1 MPISQ
6 NVTIRHFPLSL
17 FSTNFPCHVSFQP
30 SLTSL
35 SDPPPYPRSVL
46 PSSLGS
52 TLQGNLLSSVYPQST
67 PAGSSFSFHQPI
79 LFSQPFPNLWSSH
92 PIYHPQPIYAT
103 SHSFSS
109 LSSSSLS
116 NFSTNTYTTSSNTIP
131 SFTTTSSISRPSP
144 SGSSKR
150 RPTGGWQRG
159 WGRCNTYYSSRRPY
173 SQTSA
178 SSTSSFANMDFSS
191 SNPSW
196 SGFSKYLC
204 PDVPLNLSTRPR
216 FANYSY
222 GGTLVNP
229 FLKSNSS
236 QPKGLS
242 PMVTFNEPSEHVRDM
257 FSLVHS
263 CDFLPGGNH
272 KLTLSIHIKNK
283 CHFLFFFKL
292 LKVNSYSY
300 V

>member
-6 NVTIRHFPLSL
+6 NVAIKHFPLSS
-17 FSTNFPCHVSFQP
+17 FSTNFPCHASFQP

-35 SDPPPYPRSVL
+35 SDPPPYPRSIL
-46 PSSLGS
+46 PSSLDS

-67 PAGSSFSFHQPI
+67 PLLDSNLPAGSSFSLHQPT
-79 LFSQPFPNLWSSH
+79 LFSQPFLNLWPSH

-103 SHSFSS
+103 NHSFSS

-116 NFSTNTYTTSSNTIP
+116 TFSTNTFITSSNSIP
-131 SFTTTSSISRPSP
+131 SFTTTSSISRRSP
-144 SGSSKR
+144 SGSLKR
-150 RPTGGWQRG
+150 RPTRGWQRG

-178 SSTSSFANMDFSS
+178 SYTSSFANMDFSS

-204 PDVPLNLSTRPR
+204 PDGPLDLSTRPR

-236 QPKGLS
+236 QPKVLS

-263 CDFLPGGNH
+263 CDFLQGGNH
-272 KLTLSIHIKNK
+272 KLTLSIHIKK
-283 CHFLFFFKL
+283 
-292 LKVNSYSY
+292 
-300 V
+300 